1 MRQLTQIF
9 SLIIFL
15 MATLSSGHASPALEP
30 PTPVELEYVKGYN
43 VVESGRDFFRI
54 EIGFKGDEPE
64 YEVHLDGSISQTMLI
79 DLKNTIPGKVG
90 RRAGMDIEY
99 VEPAE
104 SLTVKEIERGHTQLQ
119 LAFDKSIDDR
129 SFRTHI
135 EKANKSQ
142 KQPTR
147 LMIDIDNY
155 IFIEE
160 EVSDYEIGSG
170 AIVID
175 PGHGGSDSGAIG
187 SSGVREKDVSL
198 AVALKVKAFLEE
210 QGDPVIM
217 TRTTDRDVHSPQATN
232 AQELQARVSKAP
244 RDAAIFVSIHCNAFS
259 NPSSHGMETYYYTG
273 SGRGRR
279 LAKLINEELERYGGL
294 FNRGVKSANFYVLKH
309 SSIPATLLELAFVTN
324 PEEEQLLADE
334 DYQTS
339 LARAIVEGINR
350 YFGRT
355 D

>member
-54 EIGFKGDEPE
+54 EIGFKGDE
-64 YEVHLDGSISQTMLI
+64 QTMLI

-187 SSGVREKDVSL
+187 SSGV
-198 AVALKVKAFLEE
+198 ALKVKEFLEE

-279 LAKLINEELERYGGL
+279 LAKLINEELEHYGGL